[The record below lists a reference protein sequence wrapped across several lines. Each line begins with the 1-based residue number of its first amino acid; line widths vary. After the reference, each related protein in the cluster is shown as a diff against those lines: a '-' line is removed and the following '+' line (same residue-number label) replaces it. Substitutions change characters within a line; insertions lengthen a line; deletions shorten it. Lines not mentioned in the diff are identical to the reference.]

1 MGPSKS
7 QFTDPIYQSINDLFY
22 VCSHQG
28 DIRHIFFLNNKSI
41 NKIKEYRSSLK
52 TCHKINRDFQFN
64 IQSMIYFMS
73 VHIKVIL
80 DKNVFV

>member
-1 MGPSKS
+1 M
-7 QFTDPIYQSINDLFY
+7 IYFMS
-22 VCSHQG
+22 V
-28 DIRHIFFLNNKSI
+28 HIKVILDTFFFLNNKSI

-73 VHIKVIL
+73 VHIKAIL